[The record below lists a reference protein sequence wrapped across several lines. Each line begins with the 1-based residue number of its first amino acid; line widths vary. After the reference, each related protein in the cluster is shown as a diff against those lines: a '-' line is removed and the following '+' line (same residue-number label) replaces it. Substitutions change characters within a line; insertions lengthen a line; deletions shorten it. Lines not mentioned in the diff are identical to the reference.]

1 MRDIL
6 LAAFILGLIPLILR
20 NATVGTFAWAW
31 FSMMNPHRM
40 TFGFAQ
46 SIPFALILA
55 ITTLLAFAASKQRR
69 PLPINS
75 VTVVQML
82 LLFWMGVTSI
92 FALNSTDVVLERVIF
107 FGKIQLMLF
116 VTMMLVRGRKDIE
129 RLIWV
134 VTFSIGFYGIKGGVW
149 TVLSGGGNRVYGPTG
164 TMLEENNGLA
174 VALVMVLPFMAYLY
188 QVSTHKLMRWALM
201 ACMVFTG
208 FSILGSQSRGAFLAL
223 TFMVALLGFKSRY
236 PVRAT
241 VVLACLVLVAVA
253 FMPDTWKSRMES
265 VQTYQEDSSAMSRL
279 YTWQTLWNLA
289 IDRPIIGAG
298 FRTDSAAIFAKY
310 APFDGSNIFENE
322 GIFVA
327 HSIYFQALGEHGF
340 PGLLLFLLLG
350 IVAWRKAGK
359 LARLTKNDPEF
370 GTWVPLLMPMTQV
383 SLIGFAVGG
392 AFLSM
397 MQFDFPYYI
406 VCYVVLVDTTVRDS
420 LAQRPKVISP
430 GAVFGARPY
439 PVQKVEQP

>member
-6 LAAFILGLIPLILR
+6 LTAFILGLIPLILR
-20 NATVGTFAWAW
+20 NPTLGTFAWAW
-31 FSMMNPHRM
+31 FSMMNPHRL
-40 TFGFAQ
+40 TYGFAQ

-55 ITTLLAFAASKQRR
+55 VTTLLAFSVSKLRR

-75 VTVVQML
+75 ITVIQML
-82 LLFWMGVTSI
+82 LLFWMSVTSI

-116 VTMMLVRGRKDIE
+116 ITMMLVRGRKDIE

-149 TVLSGGGNRVYGPTG
+149 TVLGGGGGRVWGPAG

-188 QVSTHKLMRWALM
+188 QVSTPKWLRWSLMTGM
-201 ACMVFTG
+201 IFTG
-208 FSILGSQSRGAFLAL
+208 FSVLGSQSRGALL
-223 TFMVALLGFKSRY
+223 SLVTMVAFLGVKSRY

-241 VVLACLVLVAVA
+241 VVLACMVLVAVA
-253 FMPDTWKSRMES
+253 FMPDSWRSRMES

-279 YTWQTLWNLA
+279 YTWQTLWNVAL
-289 IDRPIIGAG
+289 DRPLLGAG
-298 FRTDSAAIFAKY
+298 FRTDNPAVFAKY
-310 APFDGSNIFENE
+310 APFDGSAIFENE
-322 GIFVA
+322 GVFVA

-370 GTWVPLLMPMTQV
+370 GTWVPLLMPITQV

-406 VCYVVLVDTTVRDS
+406 VCYVVLVDATVRGS
-420 LAQRPKVISP
+420 LAQRPKVIGP
-430 GAVFGARPY
+430 GAFIGARPY
-439 PVQKVEQP
+439 SVQKVEQP

>member
-6 LAAFILGLIPLILR
+6 LTAFILGLIPLILR
-20 NATVGTFAWAW
+20 NPTLGTFAWAW
-31 FSMMNPHRM
+31 FSMMNPHRL
-40 TFGFAQ
+40 TYGFAQ

-55 ITTLLAFAASKQRR
+55 VTTLLAFSVSKLRR

-75 VTVVQML
+75 ITVIQML
-82 LLFWMGVTSI
+82 LLFWMSVTSI

-116 VTMMLVRGRKDIE
+116 ITMMLVRGRKDIE

-149 TVLSGGGNRVYGPTG
+149 TVLGGGGGRVWGPAG

-188 QVSTHKLMRWALM
+188 QVSTPKWLRWSLMTGM
-201 ACMVFTG
+201 IFTG
-208 FSILGSQSRGAFLAL
+208 FSILGSQSRGALL
-223 TFMVALLGFKSRY
+223 SLVTMVAFLGVKSRY

-241 VVLACLVLVAVA
+241 VVLACMVLVAVA
-253 FMPDTWKSRMES
+253 FMPDSWRSRMES

-279 YTWQTLWNLA
+279 YTWQTLWNVAL
-289 IDRPIIGAG
+289 DRPLLGAG
-298 FRTDSAAIFAKY
+298 FRTDNPAVFAKY
-310 APFDGSNIFENE
+310 APFDGSAIFENE
-322 GIFVA
+322 GVFVA

-370 GTWVPLLMPMTQV
+370 GTWVPLLMHMTQV

-406 VCYVVLVDTTVRDS
+406 ICYVVLVDVTVRDR
-420 LAQRPKVISP
+420 LAQRPKVTGPAAII
-430 GAVFGARPY
+430 GARPY
-439 PVQKVEQP
+439 SVQKVEQP

>member
-6 LAAFILGLIPLILR
+6 LTAFILGLVPLILR
-20 NATVGTFAWAW
+20 NPTLGTFAWAW

-40 TFGFAQ
+40 TYGFAQ

-55 ITTLLAFAASKQRR
+55 VTTLLAFSVSKLRR

-75 VTVVQML
+75 ITVVQML
-82 LLFWMGVTSI
+82 LLFWMSVTSI
-92 FALNSTDVVLERVIF
+92 FGLNSTDVVLERVIF

-116 VTMMLVRGRKDIE
+116 ITMMLVRGRKDIE

-134 VTFSIGFYGIKGGVW
+134 VTFSIGFYGIKGGIW
-149 TVLSGGGNRVYGPTG
+149 TVLSGGGGRVWGPAG

-188 QVSTHKLMRWALM
+188 QVSTYKLLRWSLM
-201 ACMVFTG
+201 GGMIFTG
-208 FSILGSQSRGAFLAL
+208 FSILGSQSRGALLSLVTMVVFLG
-223 TFMVALLGFKSRY
+223 VKSRY

-241 VVLACLVLVAVA
+241 VVLACMVLIAVA
-253 FMPDTWKSRMES
+253 FMPDSWRSRMES

-279 YTWQTLWNLA
+279 YTWQTLWNVAL
-289 IDRPIIGAG
+289 DRPLLGAG
-298 FRTDSAAIFAKY
+298 FRTDSPSLFAKY
-310 APFDGSNIFENE
+310 APFDGSEIFENE
-322 GIFVA
+322 GVFVA

-406 VCYVVLVDTTVRDS
+406 ICYVVLVDVTVRDR
-420 LAQRPKVISP
+420 LAQRPKVTGL
-430 GAVFGARPY
+430 GATIGARPY
-439 PVQKVEQP
+439 FVQKVEQP